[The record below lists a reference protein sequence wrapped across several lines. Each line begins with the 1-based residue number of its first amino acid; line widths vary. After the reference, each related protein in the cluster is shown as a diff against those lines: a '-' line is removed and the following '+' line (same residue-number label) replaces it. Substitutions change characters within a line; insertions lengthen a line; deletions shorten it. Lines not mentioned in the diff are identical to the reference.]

1 MQDFI
6 PSKDVRAYMQRTGFT
21 FSDRD
26 LASVIFQSDL
36 PLAQRHEAL
45 EQLAQ
50 RSADS
55 ELCRQIGERIAYD
68 RRATE
73 RFAENDGRFLYQL
86 LLAEEGVPAGF
97 FSQAAAAR
105 EAGLEKTRPFSIH
118 KYRFQDTA
126 FPAEEAPTAAAGH
139 GLLAGMVYKADGTL
153 SSCWSYEISPE
164 EEALVKGPQR
174 FEERFV
180 ALPNP
185 FQRGD
190 IVRLVEDP
198 GTLGVVESSREDWD
212 ELVEAARAGSKKLD
226 CFDATLQVE
235 ILNDDGTFGHDHIS
249 PLGLEWVTGKP
260 HDEKTALLAYASALL
275 TGHISLDFFLE
286 EYRDYGKGL

>member
-68 RRATE
+68 RRAAE

-105 EAGLEKTRPFSIH
+105 EAGLEKARPFSIH
-118 KYRFQDTA
+118 KYRFQDAA
-126 FPAEEAPTAAAGH
+126 FPAVEAPTAVAGH

-153 SSCWSYEISPE
+153 STCWSYEMSPE

>member
-26 LASVIFQSDL
+26 LASVIFQSYL

-86 LLAEEGVPAGF
+86 LLAEEGVPTGF

-105 EAGLEKTRPFSIH
+105 EAGLEKARPFSIH

-126 FPAEEAPTAAAGH
+126 FPAEEASTAAAGH

-153 SSCWSYEISPE
+153 STCWSYEMSPE

-212 ELVEAARAGSKKLD
+212 ELVKAARAGSKKLD

-260 HDEKTALLAYASALL
+260 HGEKTALLAYASALL

>member
-26 LASVIFQSDL
+26 LATVIFQSDL
-36 PLAQRHEAL
+36 SLAQRHEAL

-50 RSADS
+50 GSADS
-55 ELCRQIGERIAYD
+55 ELCRERIAYE

-86 LLAEEGVPAGF
+86 LLVEEGVPVGF

-105 EAGLEKTRPFSIH
+105 EAGLEKACPFSIH
-118 KYRFQDTA
+118 KYCFHDAA
-126 FPAEEAPTAAAGH
+126 FPAEKVPAAAAGH

-153 SSCWSYEISPE
+153 STCWSYEMSPE
-164 EEALVKGPQR
+164 EENLVKGPQR

-190 IVRLVEDP
+190 VVRLVEDP

-212 ELVEAARAGSKKLD
+212 ELVEAARVGSKKLD

-249 PLGLEWVTGKP
+249 PLGLEWVAGKP
-260 HDEKTALLAYASALL
+260 CDEKTALLAYASALL

-286 EYRDYGKGL
+286 EYRDYVKEL

>member
-26 LASVIFQSDL
+26 LATVIFQSDL

-55 ELCRQIGERIAYD
+55 ELCRQIGERIAYE

-86 LLAEEGVPAGF
+86 LLVEEGAPVGF

-105 EAGLEKTRPFSIH
+105 EAGLEKACPFSIH
-118 KYRFQDTA
+118 KYCFQDAA
-126 FPAEEAPTAAAGH
+126 FPAEEVPTAAAGH

-153 SSCWSYEISPE
+153 STCWSYEMSPE
-164 EEALVKGPQR
+164 EENLVKGPQR

-190 IVRLVEDP
+190 VVRLVEDP

-212 ELVEAARAGSKKLD
+212 ELVEAARVGSKKLD

-260 HDEKTALLAYASALL
+260 CDEKTALLAYASALL
-275 TGHISLDFFLE
+275 TGRISLDFFLE
-286 EYRDYGKGL
+286 EYRDYVKEL